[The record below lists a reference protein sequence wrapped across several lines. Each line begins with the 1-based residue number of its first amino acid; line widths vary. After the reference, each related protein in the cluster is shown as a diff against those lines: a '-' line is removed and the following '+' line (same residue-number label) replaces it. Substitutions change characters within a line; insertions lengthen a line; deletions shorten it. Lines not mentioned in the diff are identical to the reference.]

1 MWRGFEMIEYWNA
14 LSEGWQ
20 IGIVF
25 SIIIPVLISLGHLLT
40 KANRDFFKL
49 LNEFHKKLPPKYKG
63 AKESLDTLPLMKH
76 VDTTNMKL
84 NLTTQEIDAFYKEL
98 EIFNY
103 NRVFFKRK
111 EIQSY
116 SNNIQRIIRTSR
128 WEKFA
133 ISVIQSLLEDE
144 SYQRNKPY
152 LFGVRIGRFI
162 GF

>member
-1 MWRGFEMIEYWNA
+1 MIEYWNT
-14 LSEGWQ
+14 LSEGWK
-20 IGIVF
+20 IFFVATIISIVTA
-25 SIIIPVLISLGHLLT
+25 IVRYLI
-40 KANRDFFKL
+40 KPNRDFFKL
-49 LNEFHKKLPPKYKG
+49 LNEFHKKLPPRYKG

-84 NLTTQEIDAFYKEL
+84 NLTTQEIDTFYKEL

-133 ISVIQSLLEDE
+133 ISIIQSLLEDE
-144 SYQRNKPY
+144 SYQRNRPY
-152 LFGVRIGRFI
+152 LFGVRIGKVI